1 MKLSDHENE
10 WTKHT
15 FAACKTVVRSPRW
28 PETSKTK
35 PCKYFCM
42 LALLRLDGTWPLN
55 SFTRQETHLCLQF
68 LCWKCS
74 ITRSLATKRGLREVS
89 CAAQAISQRT
99 SCSQS
104 CVPTAT
110 KAFLFEL
117 SENSSSCLFTQ
128 EQSEPP
134 VAIVVK
140 VFSSHRSPAS
150 SKEPQSPRSAIVP
163 LCYTLVHTGHTAHTD
178 SKSGPFLRPPHGP
191 HSPSQVCAQLI

>member
-1 MKLSDHENE
+1 MQISLHAWSPATGTGH
-10 WTKHT
+10 
-15 FAACKTVVRSPRW
+15 VR
-28 PETSKTK
+28 
-35 PCKYFCM
+35 F
-42 LALLRLDGTWPLN
+42 N

-74 ITRSLATKRGLREVS
+74 INRSLATKHGLREVS

-150 SKEPQSPRSAIVP
+150 SKEPQSPRSGIVP
-163 LCYTLVHTGHTAHTD
+163 LCYTLVPPDTQHTQTPSQGLFFVRHTGPT
-178 SKSGPFLRPPHGP
+178 PPHK
-191 HSPSQVCAQLI
+191 CARG